1 MLCDDLKEWNAGAK
15 GRVRREGIYVY
26 IELIY
31 IVVQQKLTQH
41 SKAILLQLA
50 TKLKERRADV

>member
-1 MLCDDLKEWNAGAK
+1 VECRG
-15 GRVRREGIYVY
+15 GRKSKDGRDIY

-41 SKAILLQLA
+41 SKAIILQLT
-50 TKLKERRADV
+50 TKLKEKRADV

>member
-1 MLCDDLKEWNAGAK
+1 MLCDDIKEWNAEAK
-15 GRVRREGIYVY
+15 GRVRRERIYVY

-50 TKLKERRADV
+50 PKLKEKRADV